1 MSISA
6 ILGYKGNMA
15 SAKAARQM
23 GEYNAKVAE
32 NERVLVQRATRQK
45 EKNLRKQSER
55 LVGTQRVAVAKSGI
69 QMSGSAL
76 QALADTYFSTEMD
89 AINIRYAG
97 SIEEASKINEA
108 AMARAS
114 ASARS
119 QQYKTAAYQTLLS
132 AAEDA
137 ATAGMS
143 GGMGGGSGQTGLGK
157 TSYIT

>member
-6 ILGYKGNMA
+6 VLGYKGNMA

-23 GEYNAKVAE
+23 GEYNAVVAE

-55 LVGTQRVAVAKSGI
+55 LIGSQRVAVAKSGI

-89 AINIRYAG
+89 SINIRYAG

-137 ATAGMS
+137 AS
-143 GGMGGGSGQTGLGK
+143 GGMGSFGGGSGQTGLGK
-157 TSYIT
+157 KSYIT

>member
-1 MSISA
+1 MAIEA

-23 GEYNAKVAE
+23 GEYNAVVAE
-32 NERVLVQRATRQK
+32 NERILVQRATRQK

-55 LVGTQRVAVAKSGI
+55 LVGMQRVATAKSGI

-76 QALADTYFSTEMD
+76 QALADTFFNTEMD
-89 AINIRYAG
+89 AVNIRYAG

-119 QQYKTAAYQTLLS
+119 QQFKTAAYRTLLS

-137 ATAGMS
+137 ATAGM
-143 GGMGGGSGQTGLGK
+143 GGFGGGSGQTGLGK
-157 TSYIT
+157 KSYIT